1 MDSIQNACLNVG
13 IFRDSLSK
21 VRRNVKDN
29 KATSLVLLKSAVVHS
44 CIEILQKMAI

>member
-21 VRRNVKDN
+21 VRRDVKDN
-29 KATSLVLLKSAVVHS
+29 NATSLVLLKFAGVHS
-44 CIEILQKMAI
+44 CKEILKQLVI